1 MYNRASM
8 EIILASASPRRRE
21 LMSRVAP
28 EFRVHPVTVDESS
41 VREKD
46 PVRFAIAAAVLKARS
61 ASEAFPDAAVIGA
74 DTVVA
79 LGNRILGKPDGRDEA
94 RAMIRAL
101 SGQRHRV
108 ITGIAFYRRRE
119 DRLFT
124 GHELTYVTFR
134 PLTEEMIEDYL
145 AKEDFLDKAGA
156 YAVQDV
162 GDAFVRRLRGDYDNV
177 VGFPVKRVTAMLA
190 RFLVP
195 ALTVTVEDID
205 FPGSRGVAKHA
216 DKLVLVPGTVP
227 GDKLRVQVVGESRG
241 NLLAET
247 IRMDRASPSRVAP
260 PCPHFGTCGGCLFQH
275 VEYGAQLELKRRH
288 LRRVLYEAGVA
299 ARGTSGAPLEVPAV
313 MPSPDVYHYRNKME
327 FAFAERWGELVIGL
341 REKRETQRRSRGR
354 TAPLSQCPI
363 FSAMV
368 ESIFPE
374 VLAFARERGLSAY
387 NARTGRGSLRHLVL
401 REAKRTGDLLVAL
414 VTSSVLGKETD
425 FAALAERLAAA
436 LPRLKG
442 FAHVT
447 NSRRSDVV
455 SFEET
460 AFLTGTSGI
469 EEKLGGLVFR
479 VHFRT
484 FFQTNT
490 AAAEILYGKIA
501 ELAGL
506 DSGSRVLGLYCGS
519 GAIELSLARRAGRVT
534 GIDSLAENIRNAEEN
549 AAANGIGNAEFITG
563 TVEEALGRFPIEP
576 PDVVILDPPRP
587 GLSPRA
593 MKRVLAM
600 EVPKIVYVSCNP
612 EALARDLKSFL
623 AWDYGIEAILPF
635 DFFPHTPHL
644 EALAILCK
652 QT

>member
-1 MYNRASM
+1 M
-8 EIILASASPRRRE
+8 ELVLASASPRRRE

-28 EFRVHPVTVDESS
+28 EFRVHPVDVDETS

-46 PVRFAIAAAVLKARS
+46 PVRFAVAAAVLKARG
-61 ASEAFPDAAVIGA
+61 AAEAFPDAAVIGA

-79 LGNRILGKPDGRDEA
+79 LGNRILGKPGDRDEA

-108 ITGIAFYRRRE
+108 ITGIAFYHWRE
-119 DRLFT
+119 DRLLT

-134 PLTEEMIEDYL
+134 PLTEEMIEGYL

-177 VGFPVKRVTAMLA
+177 VGFPVKRVAAMLA

-195 ALTVTVEDID
+195 PLTVTVEHID
-205 FPGSRGVAKHA
+205 FPGSRGIAAHA
-216 DKLVLVPGTVP
+216 DKLVLVPGAVP
-227 GDKLRVQVVGESRG
+227 GDKLRVQVVGESRE
-241 NLLAET
+241 NLFAET
-247 IRMDRASPSRVAP
+247 IHLESPSPDRVAP
-260 PCPHFGTCGGCLFQH
+260 PCPHFRTCGGCLFQH
-275 VEYGAQLELKRRH
+275 VEYGAQLELKRRY
-288 LRRVLYEAGVA
+288 LLRVLDEADLT

-313 MPSPDVYHYRNKME
+313 TPSPDVYRYRNKME

-341 REKRETQRRSRGR
+341 HEKRETRRRSRGR
-354 TAPLSQCPI
+354 TAALSQCPI
-363 FSAMV
+363 FSPVV
-368 ESIFPE
+368 ETVFPE

-401 REAKRTGDLLVAL
+401 REAKRTGDLMVAL
-414 VTSSVLGKETD
+414 VTAPGGGTD
-425 FAALAERLAAA
+425 FSALAERLSAA
-436 LPRLKG
+436 LPRMKG

-460 AFLTGTSGI
+460 AYLTGHSGI

-479 VHFRT
+479 IHFQT

-490 AAAEILYGKIA
+490 AAAELLYAKIT

-506 DSGSRVLGLYCGS
+506 GAGSRVLGLYCGS
-519 GAIELSLARRAGRVT
+519 GAIEISLARRVLRVT
-534 GIDSLAENIRNAEEN
+534 GIDSVAENIRNAEEN

-576 PDVVILDPPRP
+576 PDVLILDPPRP

-612 EALARDLKSFL
+612 GALARDLKSFL
-623 AWDYGIEAILPF
+623 AWDYGIETILPF

-644 EALAILCK
+644 ETLAILGR
-652 QT
+652 QP